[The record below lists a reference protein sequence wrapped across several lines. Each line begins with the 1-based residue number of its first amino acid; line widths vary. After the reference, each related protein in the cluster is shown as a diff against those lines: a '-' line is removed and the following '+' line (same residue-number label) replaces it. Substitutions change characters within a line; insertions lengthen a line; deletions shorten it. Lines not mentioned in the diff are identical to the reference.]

1 MCSGGDQMKFIK
13 NILLAFCLS
22 VSLPMVGHDNFNNT
36 QKNQQRAMYAIVM
49 DNGKPKGDSDREAA
63 GCTAYAISDHVLLTA
78 EHCNLDG
85 GSLYLNPEMR
95 NGHAVLSNPIE
106 VSEKIFDHQD
116 HMLLVIHG
124 IKFKYH
130 IKYEPRVPV
139 QGEHVYFFG
148 NPSLIHDQYR
158 EGYVTGS
165 MESPKDADVDASA
178 TLFLFALPVVG
189 GDSGS
194 SIFSAD
200 GTLIALCTF
209 GIDDGQLMGG
219 YALAF
224 TSEQIK
230 HSEGKGNFKYL
241 PDTRIVINVIMPTA
255 PKAPEPPLPPQTDQ
269 P

>member
-1 MCSGGDQMKFIK
+1 MSVFKKIM
-13 NILLAFCLS
+13 LLLLCLFTT
-22 VSLPMVGHDNFNNT
+22 LPMAGHDVFSSL
-36 QKNQQRAMYAIVM
+36 QKEQQRSMYAIVM
-49 DNGKPKGDSDREAA
+49 DNGKPKGDPDREAA
-63 GCTAYAISDHVLLTA
+63 GCTAYAISEHVLLTA
-78 EHCNLDG
+78 EHCNLNG

-95 NGHAVLSNPIE
+95 NGHAILANPIE

-116 HMLLVIHG
+116 HMLLVING
-124 IKFKYH
+124 IKFKHH
-130 IKYEPRVPV
+130 IKYEPRIPV
-139 QGEHVYFFG
+139 QGERVYFFG

-165 MESPKDADVDASA
+165 MESPKDSEVDASA

-200 GTLIALCTF
+200 GSLIAICTF
-209 GIDDGQLMGG
+209 GLDDGQFMGG

-230 HSEGKGNFKYL
+230 QAEGKGNFKRL
-241 PDTRIVINVIMPTA
+241 PDNRPVINVIMPTA
-255 PKAPEPPLPPQTDQ
+255 PKISAPPSLPPQTDQ